1 MKMAI
6 CDDESVARE
15 ILVSLTEDYM
25 RERKV
30 DLDYAVFAS
39 YVDMAERIGE
49 FDLFVMDYQMPDVNG
64 LEFAARIREQYGS
77 ESKAIIFVNCVP
89 ERVAGYD
96 KIAERIGKYPEVESL
111 SLISGKAEFI
121 LTVKGENMREIS
133 NFVAHKLAPTDGV
146 NGTETMFILKEYK
159 RNGINFDEKKEDGER
174 LLMI

>member
-1 MKMAI
+1 MKELLNLIEKNARFETK
-6 CDDESVARE
+6 DLAALLNEEEDQVDEQLRQLEKDNVIAGYHTIINWE
-15 ILVSLTEDYM
+15 
-25 RERKV
+25 K
-30 DLDYAVFAS
+30 A
-39 YVDMAERIGE
+39 
-49 FDLFVMDYQMPDVNG
+49 DV
-64 LEFAARIREQYGS
+64 EVC
-77 ESKAIIFVNCVP
+77 KAIIFVNCVP

-121 LTVKGENMREIS
+121 LTVKGQNMREIS

-159 RNGINFDEKKEDGER
+159 RNGISFDEKKEDGER

>member
-1 MKMAI
+1 MKELLNLIEKNARFETKDLAALLNEEEGQI
-6 CDDESVARE
+6 DEQLRQLEKDNVIAGYHTIINWE
-15 ILVSLTEDYM
+15 
-25 RERKV
+25 K
-30 DLDYAVFAS
+30 A
-39 YVDMAERIGE
+39 
-49 FDLFVMDYQMPDVNG
+49 DV
-64 LEFAARIREQYGS
+64 EVC
-77 ESKAIIFVNCVP
+77 KAIIFVNCVP

-121 LTVKGENMREIS
+121 LTVRGGNMREIS

>member
-1 MKMAI
+1 MEDLTYMNELLKLLANN
-6 CDDESVARE
+6 ARYE
-15 ILVSLTEDYM
+15 TKDLAALLNEEEDAVI
-25 RERKV
+25 EKIE
-30 DLDYAVFAS
+30 DLKNNGIIAGYHTIINWEKA
-39 YVDMAERIGE
+39 
-49 FDLFVMDYQMPDVNG
+49 DV
-64 LEFAARIREQYGS
+64 EVC
-77 ESKAIIFVNCVP
+77 KAIIFVNCVP

>member
-1 MKMAI
+1 MKELLNLIEKNARFETK
-6 CDDESVARE
+6 DLAALLDEE
-15 ILVSLTEDYM
+15 EDQ
-25 RERKV
+25 V
-30 DLDYAVFAS
+30 DEQLRQLEKDNVIAGYHTIINWEKA
-39 YVDMAERIGE
+39 
-49 FDLFVMDYQMPDVNG
+49 DV
-64 LEFAARIREQYGS
+64 EVC
-77 ESKAIIFVNCVP
+77 KAIIFVNCVP

-121 LTVKGENMREIS
+121 LTVKGQNMREIS

-159 RNGINFDEKKEDGER
+159 RNGISFDEKKEDGER

>member
-1 MKMAI
+1 MKELLNLIEKNARFETK
-6 CDDESVARE
+6 DLAALLDEE
-15 ILVSLTEDYM
+15 EDQ
-25 RERKV
+25 V
-30 DLDYAVFAS
+30 DEQLRQLEKDNVIAGYHTIINWEKA
-39 YVDMAERIGE
+39 
-49 FDLFVMDYQMPDVNG
+49 DV
-64 LEFAARIREQYGS
+64 EVC
-77 ESKAIIFVNCVP
+77 KAIIFVNCVP

-121 LTVKGENMREIS
+121 LTVKGQNMREIS

-159 RNGINFDEKKEDGER
+159 RSGISFDEKKEDGER